1 MIAEPGKDV
10 GRDGSAS
17 LVTVIHFLVR
27 IAFAKDPEELPTSM
41 KKRMR
46 RNDEQL
52 ISDLQAKIEAIKA
65 RAARKEARGNPSVR
79 FTIAAVKSLEKA
91 AGATE
96 DAVHRKALEEARS
109 GLSAWL
115 SMSGIAMPAARRGRK
130 AAAPAEDSQGEV
142 AAPRRRARAAIVREF
157 GS

>member
-79 FTIAAVKSLEKA
+79 FTIAAVKNLDKA

-96 DAVHRKALEEARS
+96 DAVHRKTLEEARS
-109 GLSAWL
+109 GLAAWL
-115 SMSGIAMPAARRGRK
+115 SMSGIAMPAARRGSRSS
-130 AAAPAEDSQGEV
+130 PPTEEV
-142 AAPRRRARAAIVREF
+142 AAPRRRGRAAILRD
-157 GS
+157 STS

>member
-1 MIAEPGKDV
+1 MIAESGK
-10 GRDGSAS
+10 GGGKDGSAS
-17 LVTVIHFLVR
+17 FASVIHFPVR
-27 IAFAKDPEELPTSM
+27 PTFASDPEELPTSM

-79 FTIAAVKSLEKA
+79 FTIAAVKNLDKA
-91 AGATE
+91 AGSTE

-109 GLSAWL
+109 GLAAWL
-115 SMSGIAMPAARRGRK
+115 SMSGIAMPASRRGRK
-130 AAAPAEDSQGEV
+130 ATPPAEDSQAEV
-142 AAPRRRARAAIVREF
+142 AAPRRRARPAILREL